1 LKTASTQVPVRSVCT
16 CVLIAMQSTSLWSAS
31 DGPISAEVR
40 FRNHGLDA
48 IEVQDN
54 GNGVSPDDF
63 ETLGMS
69 SVV

>member
-1 LKTASTQVPVRSVCT
+1 MKTASMRVPALLVCT
-16 CVLIAMQSTSLWSAS
+16 RALTVVKSTYFLSVS
-31 DGPISAEVR
+31 DGSVSAEVR